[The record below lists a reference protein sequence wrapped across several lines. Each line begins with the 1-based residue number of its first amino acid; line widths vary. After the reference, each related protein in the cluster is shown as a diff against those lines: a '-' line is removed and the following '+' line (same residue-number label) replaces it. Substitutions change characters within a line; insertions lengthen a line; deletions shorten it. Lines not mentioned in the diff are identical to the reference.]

1 LVLLLF
7 DARSGVGM
15 TFAVRLLGNLVML
28 EKGEEKPENYVSTRN
43 IGELRE
49 SGCKLLTAW

>member
-1 LVLLLF
+1 LVLLLLA
-7 DARSGVGM
+7 ARSGVGM

-43 IGELRE
+43 ISELRE
-49 SGCKLLTAW
+49 SGCKLLTDW